1 MSSLILLHIHQH
13 AAMSINSKGKIGKNE
28 TKEEK
33 KNPRLYGKSD
43 LDNDRGS
50 VSKGQYE
57 AATMSDG
64 TNAVMKLL

>member
-1 MSSLILLHIHQH
+1 MSSIILLHIHRH

-28 TKEEK
+28 TKEK
-33 KNPRLYGKSD
+33 KNPRLSGKSD

-50 VSKGQYE
+50 VSKGQYG

-64 TNAVMKLL
+64 TNAVVMKLL